1 MVTILEPGQLG
12 PGRLE
17 PGVLETGRLEVAES
31 APAQVQPRNM
41 GDRRAMTYSMPFP
54 GVRYYAYSPEP
65 SVEDW
70 LPALKTVRQT
80 LPVKLID
87 ERVILL

>member
-1 MVTILEPGQLG
+1 MVTILEPGILDA
-12 PGRLE
+12 
-17 PGVLETGRLEVAES
+17 AES
-31 APAQVQPRNM
+31 APSQVQPRNG

-54 GVRYYAYSPEP
+54 GVRYYAFSPP
-65 SVEDW
+65 PLAEDT
-70 LPALKTVRQT
+70 LTDLGKVRET